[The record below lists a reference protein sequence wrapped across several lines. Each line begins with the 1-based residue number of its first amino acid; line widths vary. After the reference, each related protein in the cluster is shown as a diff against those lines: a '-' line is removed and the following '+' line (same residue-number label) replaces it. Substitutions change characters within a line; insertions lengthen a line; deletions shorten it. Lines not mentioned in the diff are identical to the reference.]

1 MRLTLKIAF
10 TLTLSSFLFCEPAH
24 AADFSKVLESF
35 SGAINGWQEF
45 DTQKVQLAS
54 AIDSAQAVGQLS
66 KAQADD
72 FRQQLDALNQQE
84 AQAKSSGR
92 LMNFVQ
98 SITFNKQ
105 FSALVAQ
112 VETAVDQ
119 GKLTA
124 PDVVQSQS
132 ALRTR
137 IDADLQSGRLSADDA
152 TAIKAELAHV
162 SSIESAFRAESNG
175 VLSPRQTELLL
186 VEVNKVKA
194 KLDQE
199 EELSDSGAR
208 TLEFRRLTIE
218 KKINDGLAQSRL
230 APTDANAF
238 RDRLTQLAARQKSFQ
253 SANRT
258 LTGGQVLQLA
268 GELDTIGASIDQKL
282 SLSTATVPAPTVG
295 AGVDDF
301 QDQFQRMDH
310 RISRLASSGRIP
322 ANDASDLRHDLGR
335 TIDLYQA
342 YKTANPILTPI
353 QTAKLDSELDRV
365 SSRLEQ
371 LRQSSVAT
379 VPQLP
384 GSQGSNLPGSN
395 TGSNPANPYG
405 GVNPVNPYGGDQ
417 GGQGRHDWHGHGDRG
432 HGRDNN
438 GAGSNNDPN
447 SSIPVQVNTNSQ
459 LSFPVI
465 GNKVFTDIEG
475 YWAQPYISQ
484 LANRGVI
491 GGFPNGTFRPD
502 AKITRAQFA
511 AIAAQALKLPTG
523 SATNNFTD
531 VPANYW
537 AAPVIGAASNA
548 GLIGGF
554 PDGSFKPEDNLTRA
568 QALVILSK
576 ALKSTS
582 SNPAALNA
590 YSDSQAVPSWA
601 SPSVIQAAN
610 AHIIVGFPD
619 ANQIRPNSL
628 TVRGEVAG
636 LMYQTLSALGADLPR
651 INIGVAETSK

>member
-112 VETAVDQ
+112 VQTAIDQ

-124 PDVVQSQS
+124 PDVVQVQT
-132 ALRTR
+132 ALKTR
-137 IDADLQSGRLSADDA
+137 VDADLQSGRLSADDA
-152 TAIKAELAHV
+152 TAIKSELAHV
-162 SSIESAFRAESNG
+162 ASIENAFRAESNG
-175 VLSPRQTELLL
+175 TLSPRQTELLL
-186 VEVNKVKA
+186 VEVNKVKS

-199 EELSDSGAR
+199 EELSDSGVR
-208 TLEFRRLTIE
+208 TLDFRRLTLE
-218 KKINDGLAQSRL
+218 KKISDGLSQSRL
-230 APTDANAF
+230 SPTDATAF
-238 RDRLTQLAARQKSFQ
+238 RDQLSKLAERQKSFQ
-253 SANRT
+253 STNKT

-282 SLSTATVPAPTVG
+282 SLSTATVPASPVG
-295 AGVDDF
+295 AAVDDF
-301 QDQFQRMDH
+301 QEQFQRMDH

-335 TIDLYQA
+335 AIDLYQA
-342 YKTANPILTPI
+342 YKTANPVLTPV

-384 GSQGSNLPGSN
+384 GNQGSNFPGSN
-395 TGSNPANPYG
+395 GGTNPANPYG
-405 GVNPVNPYGGDQ
+405 GNNPANPYGGDNS
-417 GGQGRHDWHGHGDRG
+417 GPGRQWHGHGDRG

-438 GAGSNNDPN
+438 DAGSNNAPN

-582 SNPAALNA
+582 NNPAALNA

-601 SPSVIQAAN
+601 SQSVIQAAN

-651 INIGVAETSK
+651 INIGVADTSK